1 MKKLPPSPHAIT
13 TREVLSSRSFIPRQ
27 QFGRDLAFARE
38 RRISRHDKLSLFGGK
53 IVKKSTLYYLSC
65 FPRTCYKRYP
75 RTFTILK
82 LPIPRYPSLPARCF
96 YSLDRAFLNDLR
108 IRRISRRILRSFP
121 RFALSR
127 KFYDYDKMKKRIGTC
142 ESR

>member
-1 MKKLPPSPHAIT
+1 MAA
-13 TREVLSSRSFIPRQ
+13 RS
-27 QFGRDLAFARE
+27 L
-38 RRISRHDKLSLFGGK
+38 RRAP
-53 IVKKSTLYYLSC
+53 TLYYLSC

-108 IRRISRRILRSFP
+108 IRRISRRILRSFS

-127 KFYDYDKMKKRIGTC
+127 KFYDYDKMKKRIGDMRIAIDLWCIWHIKRRRFISISYGCWTWVSNWNSKLSRW
-142 ESR
+142 ESEI